1 MSPSATGAFSMVR
14 FATADP
20 DQGHDYLRRMVEAD
34 NLDLSVRGRQGQYH
48 FSYDNL
54 LVGNTVLGRLRH
66 SMAVVM
72 KAPSGVGWQPFYTS
86 RRPTM
91 EVDVHKRQYRL
102 GAGQTLTIRPE
113 TSYCGAWDDLDAD
126 IVGLDQA
133 ILDDEAAAWLAPG
146 ESLLFDFETAVSP
159 VAEVHWRRT
168 VALTR
173 QIGLVNATNPNGAL
187 LADQL
192 GRLLASAA
200 LVCFPNPTLRDA
212 MTPRAAGPTSLQ
224 RATAYIDAHL
234 DQPTTLTDIAAAAG
248 ITARSLH
255 ETFRRHLDT
264 TPMAYLRRGRLASAH
279 HDLQAARPGDG
290 QTVTSIAARWGFYS
304 LPRFGVTYRQTYAT
318 TPSHTLRHT

>member
-1 MSPSATGAFSMVR
+1 MSPSAAGAFSMVR
-14 FATADP
+14 FATADA

-34 NLDLSVRGRQGQYH
+34 DLDLSVRGRQGQYH

-54 LVGNTVLGRLRH
+54 LVGNTILGRLRH

-91 EVDVHKRQYRL
+91 EVDVSHRQYRL
-102 GAGQTLTIRPE
+102 AAGQTLAIKPD
-113 TSYCGAWDDLDAD
+113 TSYSGAWEDLDAD
-126 IVGLDQA
+126 IIGLDQA

-146 ESLLFDFETAVSP
+146 QSLVFDFDTAVSP
-159 VAEVHWRRT
+159 VAEDHWRRT
-168 VALTR
+168 VGLTR
-173 QIGLVNATNPNGAL
+173 QIGLANATNPDGAL

-192 GRLLASAA
+192 SRLLASAA
-200 LVCFPNPTLRDA
+200 LTCFPNPTLGDA
-212 MTPRAAGPTSLQ
+212 MPARSASPTSLQ
-224 RATAYIDAHL
+224 RATAYIDDHL
-234 DQPTTLTDIAAAAG
+234 DQRITLTDIATAAG

-264 TPMAYLRRGRLASAH
+264 TPMAYLRRGRLACAH
-279 HDLQAARPGDG
+279 RDLRDARPGDG
-290 QTVTSIAARWGFYS
+290 QTVTSIAARWGFHS

-318 TPSHTLRHT
+318 TPSSTLRQS